1 MISMKF
7 FFAFFLALIG
17 TVASRELQQVRFPF
31 DLANSFRLDARSA
44 TEDGCRRSRGCFG
57 D

>member
-17 TVASRELQQVRFPF
+17 TVASRELQQVRF
-31 DLANSFRLDARSA
+31 SFRSREFDSTRRAIG
-44 TEDGCRRSRGCFG
+44 DGGWLPSFVWVFW
-57 D
+57 